1 MFRGVVRLLWRR
13 TTLRDPD
20 APLLATAV
28 GHRCLQQDVGERCCT
43 DCCRCCRTVYCA
55 RTGKD
60 WKNRRQLPA
69 SREPRAEPV
78 ASRTDAAGFFH
89 VPAISARVE
98 QTIRDDR
105 LRAEA
110 AAELKRVGRAEAGRP
125 ARFSRDP
132 CRLRT
137 GGDPCVP
144 GHHRCSFEAS
154 VAVPAACPGQGPL
167 VPARSPSGRS
177 SGPSV

>member
-20 APLLATAV
+20 ATAV
-28 GHRCLQQDVGERCCT
+28 CNKTLANAVAQIAAAAVAQFAVQGLV
-43 DCCRCCRTVYCA
+43 

-60 WKNRRQLPA
+60 SKNRSQLPA

-89 VPAISARVE
+89 APAISARVE
-98 QTIRDDR
+98 QTSRDDR

-132 CRLRT
+132 CRLRA

-144 GHHRCSFEAS
+144 CHHHCSFEAS